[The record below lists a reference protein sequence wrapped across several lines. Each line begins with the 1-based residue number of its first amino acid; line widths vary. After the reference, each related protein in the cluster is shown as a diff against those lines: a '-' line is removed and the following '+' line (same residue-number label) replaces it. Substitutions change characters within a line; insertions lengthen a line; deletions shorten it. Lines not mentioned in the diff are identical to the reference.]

1 MGSPNSSLAARVPL
15 WGTRLGYAVVA
26 TVAVATAVL
35 VALATGLLTIP
46 PGTVETARALLEQY
60 GGLAVFVAF
69 VLEGAMLLRFAPN
82 ESIVPLAVLALADS
96 TADVALIVAVAVVGA
111 TIGQTALFLVARR
124 GGREFLLD
132 RGWIRVSEGALDRFD
147 GWFDRWGPVAVP
159 ASNTMLFVRGLVTVP
174 AGLSEMDARVFVA
187 LSALGTLVFETLL
200 AALALH
206 APAAIGSVL

>member
-1 MGSPNSSLAARVPL
+1 MDPTNSSLSTRVPL

-26 TVAVATAVL
+26 TVAVATVVL

-46 PGTVETARALLEQY
+46 PGTVETARALLERY
-60 GGLAVFVAF
+60 GLGAVFVAF

-96 TADVALIVAVAVVGA
+96 TTDVALIVAVAVVGA
-111 TIGQTALFLVARR
+111 TIGQTTLFLVARR
-124 GGREFLLD
+124 GGRAFLLE
-132 RGWIRVSEGALDRFD
+132 RGWIAVSEDSLDRFD

-206 APAAIGSVL
+206 APAAIGGIL

>member
-1 MGSPNSSLAARVPL
+1 MGSPNSSLATRVPL

-26 TVAVATAVL
+26 TVAVATVVL

-46 PGTVETARALLEQY
+46 PGTVETAKELLEQY
-60 GGLAVFVAF
+60 GVLAVFVAF

-82 ESIVPLAVLALADS
+82 ESIVPLAVLGLADS

-124 GGREFLLD
+124 GGRELLLG
-132 RGWIRVSEGALDRFD
+132 RGWIRVSEDSLDRFD

-174 AGLSEMDARVFVA
+174 AGFSEMDARVFVA

-206 APAAIGSVL
+206 APAAIGSIL